1 MAGMTISPEGR
12 LRWGHFLAQ
21 MVALADDPSPEPALL
36 DRGEAALA
44 ELVAIDD
51 WLPDAFAVPDP
62 RRYQQHL
69 LHRDPGGRLSVVSF
83 VWGPGQA
90 TPVHDHTVW
99 GLVGV
104 LRGSESSQRYV
115 PDHDGVPR
123 PDGAAQVL
131 LPGDID
137 RLSPAEGDIH
147 EVTNVDDAVSISIH
161 VYGADIG
168 AVKRHT
174 FDADGGVRT
183 FISGYSESAAPADWT
198 GNRE

>member
-1 MAGMTISPEGR
+1 MTRMTISPEGR
-12 LRWGHFLAQ
+12 LRWEHFLAQ
-21 MVALADDPSPEPALL
+21 MVALADDPSPEPQLL

-44 ELVAIDD
+44 ALVASDD
-51 WLPDAFAVPDP
+51 WLPDVFATPDP
-62 RRYQQHL
+62 RRYQQYL

-90 TPVHDHTVW
+90 TPVHDHMVW

-104 LRGSESSQRYV
+104 LRGSKSSQRYV

-123 PDGAAQVL
+123 AAGAAQRL

-137 RLSPAEGDIH
+137 RLSPAEGDVH
-147 EVTNVDDAVSISIH
+147 QVTNIDDGVSISIH

-168 AVKRHT
+168 VVKRHS
-174 FDADGGVRT
+174 FEADGSVRT
-183 FISGYSESAAPADWT
+183 FVSGYSDSVAPAGWT

>member
-1 MAGMTISPEGR
+1 MAGMTISPEGK
-12 LRWGHFLAQ
+12 LRWDHFLAQ
-21 MVALADDPSPEPALL
+21 MVALANDPSPETELL

-44 ELVAIDD
+44 ALVAVDD
-51 WLPDAFAVPDP
+51 WLPDPFAVPDP
-62 RRYQQHL
+62 QRYQQHL
-69 LHRDPGGRLSVVSF
+69 LHRDPAGRLSVVSF

-90 TPVHDHTVW
+90 TPIHDHTVW

-104 LRGSESSQRYV
+104 LRGSEASQRYTR
-115 PDHDGVPR
+115 DG
-123 PDGAAQVL
+123 DGLLRAAGTAQVL

-137 RLSPAEGDIH
+137 RLSPTEGDIH
-147 EVTNVDDAVSISIH
+147 QVTNVDNDVSISIH

-168 AVKRHT
+168 AVKRHS

-198 GNRE
+198 GHRE